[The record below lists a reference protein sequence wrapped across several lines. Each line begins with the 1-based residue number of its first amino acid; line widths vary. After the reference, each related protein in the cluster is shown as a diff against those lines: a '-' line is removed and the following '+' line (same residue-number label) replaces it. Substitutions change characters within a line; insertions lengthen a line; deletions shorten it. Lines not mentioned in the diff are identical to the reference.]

1 LDRLEQRE
9 LSAVRWLLGQAVLL
23 VALSGSYFL
32 QLGADLLITVAIVM
46 VLVACLIPRMV
57 ESIPGVLW
65 RILPGFLL
73 IAIVTDFL
81 LAGGDLLAPLFR
93 MVILLSLYRGM
104 QIRTP
109 REDLQLLLLSLFLL
123 IVTGVLS
130 QEVTFAV
137 QLLAFAPAAMG
148 LLFAVNLA
156 GQDHDSTKGPVFKGF
171 RWAQLLY
178 RIRQRFDYRTFYS
191 GILLFLAMT
200 GMSLLFFILMPRF
213 DIGAALPFP
222 RLKASTSLSGFTDR
236 VEYGDVVSILEDDG
250 IAMRVDV
257 EAPDP
262 PARPYWRMLVLDAYY
277 DGGFLVS
284 PRVAREHREVDHYR
298 FEFTHRD
305 HGVSD
310 QSVWTI
316 YFEGSVSSYLPASER
331 FNELRFNNRT
341 TLHLHDLTRVHQADE
356 VNATTLSLRYTGMQF
371 DGVVPFGIDDDPLLG
386 MPPVYVDTSGPGY
399 LKDVAYPVTQVAVPG
414 GVVNQR
420 IIGNALDQA
429 GLRDGMPVGE
439 ITERLV
445 DFLQAGRGY
454 SLQSRIPDGEADHL
468 LRWIESGRPGHC
480 ELYAGAFVLL
490 SRSAGV
496 PARMVTGFVGGDWNG
511 FENYYMVRHR
521 NAHAWCE
528 VLDPQRGWVRVD
540 PTPGYGLDQ
549 GSIDDALAGGRLS
562 IDRTFGAYLDS
573 LRILWFRRV
582 IQFDQSDQEEMA
594 ELAKSA
600 GLKGFSWFKDMLGRL
615 KKRWEKDVEFVSTTG
630 NWMEVVK
637 DGALVIVFCAGIL
650 TTGFFLI
657 RNRRVAHFE
666 SRVRKQ
672 AGRLLRE
679 RDLRGLSPGVPEVE
693 VVERIRYG
701 PVSAWPD
708 DPIRRIRESRK
719 AVNQPL

>member
-1 LDRLEQRE
+1 MDKLEQRE

-32 QLGADLLITVAIVM
+32 QLGADLFITVGIVM
-46 VLVACLIPRMV
+46 ILGACLLPRMV
-57 ESIPGVLW
+57 ESIPQLLW

-73 IAIVTDFL
+73 IGIVTDFL

-130 QEVTFAV
+130 QEVTFAI
-137 QLLAFAPAAMG
+137 QLLVFAPTAMG

-156 GQDHDSTKGPVFKGF
+156 GQDNPSTKDPVFKRF

-178 RIRQRFDYRTFYS
+178 RIRRRFDYRTFYS
-191 GILLFLAMT
+191 GIVLFLAMT

-257 EAPDP
+257 EAPNP

-284 PRVAREHREVDHYR
+284 PRVARERREVDHYR
-298 FEFTHRD
+298 FEFNHRD
-305 HGVSD
+305 RGVSD
-310 QSVWTI
+310 QSTWTI
-316 YFEGSVSSYLPASER
+316 YFEGSVSSYLPASDR
-331 FNELRFNNRT
+331 FTELRFNNRT

-356 VNATTLSLRYTGMQF
+356 INATTLSLRYTGMQF
-371 DGVVPFGIDDDPLLG
+371 DGVVPFGIDDDSLLG
-386 MPPVYVDTSGPGY
+386 MPPVYVDTSGPEY
-399 LKDVAYPVTQVAVPG
+399 LKDVAYPSTQLSVPG
-414 GVVNQR
+414 GPENQR
-420 IIGNALDQA
+420 ILRAALDQVK
-429 GLRDGMPVGE
+429 LSENMPVEE

-468 LRWIESGRPGHC
+468 LRWVESGRAGHC

-540 PTPGYGLDQ
+540 PTPGYAVDPGTV
-549 GSIDDALAGGRLS
+549 DDALAGGRLAL
-562 IDRTFGAYLDS
+562 DRTFMAYVDS

-600 GLKGFSWFKDMLGRL
+600 GSKGFYWVKDLLDRL
-615 KKRWEKDVEFVSTTG
+615 KKRWDKDVEFVSTTG

-637 DGALVIVFCAGIL
+637 DGAIVIVFCAGIL
-650 TTGFFLI
+650 TTGFALI
-657 RNRRVAHFE
+657 RKRRVANYE

-672 AGRLLRE
+672 AGRLLKD
-679 RDLRGLSPGVPEVE
+679 RDLRGLPQGVAEVE

-701 PVSAWPD
+701 PLSAWPD
-708 DPIRRIRESRK
+708 DPVRRIRDCRK
-719 AVNQPL
+719 AL

>member
-1 LDRLEQRE
+1 LDRLEQAE
-9 LSAVRWLLGQAVLL
+9 LSAIRWFLGQAVLL
-23 VALSGSYFL
+23 VALSGSFFL
-32 QLGADLLITVAIVM
+32 ELGANLLISVAIVL
-46 VLVACLIPRMV
+46 VLISCMSPRPVENIPSM
-57 ESIPGVLW
+57 LW

-73 IAIVTDFL
+73 IGIVTDFL

-130 QEVTFAV
+130 QEVTFAI

-148 LLFAVNLA
+148 MLFAVNLA
-156 GQDHDSTKGPVFKGF
+156 AQDNGSIKEPVFKGF
-171 RWAQLLY
+171 RWGLLLH
-178 RIRQRFDYRTFYS
+178 RVRRRFDYRTFYS
-191 GILLFLAMT
+191 GILLFLLMT

-298 FEFTHRD
+298 FEFTHPGR
-305 HGVSD
+305 GVAD
-310 QSVWTI
+310 QSIWTI

-356 VNATTLSLRYTGMQF
+356 INATTLSLRYTGMQF

-386 MPPVYVDTSGPGY
+386 MPPVYVDTSGPEY
-399 LKDVAYPVTQVAVPG
+399 LKDVAYPSTQLSVPG
-414 GVVNQR
+414 GPENQR
-420 IIGNALDQA
+420 ILRAALDQA
-429 GLRDGMPVGE
+429 GLREAMPVE
-439 ITERLV
+439 KITERLV

-454 SLQSRIPDGEADHL
+454 SLQSRIPDGEADRV
-468 LRWIESGRPGHC
+468 LRWVESGRPGHC

-490 SRSAGV
+490 ARSAGV

-528 VLDPQRGWVRVD
+528 VLDPHRGWVRVD
-540 PTPGYGLDQ
+540 PTPGYGLDP
-549 GSIDDALAGGRLS
+549 GSVDEAMAGGRLS

-600 GLKGFSWFKDMLGRL
+600 GLKGFSWFKEILGRV
-615 KKRWEKDVEFVSTTG
+615 KKRWDRDVEFVSTTG
-630 NWMEVVK
+630 DWMKVLK
-637 DGALVIVFCAGIL
+637 DGVIVIGFCAGIL
-650 TTGFFLI
+650 TTVFLML
-657 RNRRVAHFE
+657 RKRRVAHYE
-666 SRVRKQ
+666 SRVRRQ

-679 RDLRGLSPGVPEVE
+679 RDLRGLPSGVPEAE

-701 PVSAWPD
+701 PVSAWPA
-708 DPIRRIRESRK
+708 DPVARIRDCRK
-719 AVNQPL
+719 AL

>member
-1 LDRLEQRE
+1 MDKLEQSE

-32 QLGADLLITVAIVM
+32 QLGADLLITVGIV
-46 VLVACLIPRMV
+46 LILGSCLLPRIV
-57 ESIPGVLW
+57 ESIPAVLW

-73 IAIVTDFL
+73 VAIVTDFL

-130 QEVTFAV
+130 QEVTFAI
-137 QLLAFAPAAMG
+137 QLLVFAPTAMG

-156 GQDHDSTKGPVFKGF
+156 GQDKEPGKDPVFKGF

-178 RIRQRFDYRTFYS
+178 RIRRRFDYRTFYS
-191 GILLFLAMT
+191 GILLFMAMT
-200 GMSLLFFILMPRF
+200 GMSLMFFILMPRF

-257 EAPDP
+257 EAPNP

-284 PRVAREHREVDHYR
+284 PRVARERREVDHYR
-298 FEFTHRD
+298 FEFNHRGR
-305 HGVSD
+305 GVSD
-310 QSVWTI
+310 QSIWTI

-356 VNATTLSLRYTGMQF
+356 INATTLSLRYTGMQF

-386 MPPVYVDTSGPGY
+386 MPPVYVDTSGPEY
-399 LKDVAYPVTQVAVPG
+399 LKDVAYPSTQLSVPG
-414 GVVNQR
+414 GPENQR
-420 IIGNALDQA
+420 IVRAALDQA
-429 GLRDGMPVGE
+429 GLREAMPVEE

-445 DFLQAGRGY
+445 EFLQAGRGY
-454 SLQSRIPDGEADHL
+454 SLQSRIPDGEADNL
-468 LRWIESGRPGHC
+468 LRWVESGRPGHC

-490 SRSAGV
+490 ARSAGV

-540 PTPGYGLDQ
+540 PTPGYAIDPGTV
-549 GSIDDALAGGRLS
+549 DDALAGGRLTL
-562 IDRTFGAYLDS
+562 DRTFLAYVDS

-600 GLKGFSWFKDMLGRL
+600 GLKGFSWIKDFVDRL
-615 KKRWEKDVEFVSTTG
+615 KKGWDKDVEFVSTTG
-630 NWMEVVK
+630 NWIQLIKDRAIAVV
-637 DGALVIVFCAGIL
+637 LCAGIFI
-650 TTGFFLI
+650 TGFVVVWK
-657 RNRRVAHFE
+657 RRATHFE

-672 AGRLLRE
+672 AGRLLKE
-679 RDLRGLSPGVPEVE
+679 RDLRGLPQDVTEVE

-701 PVSAWPD
+701 PVSAWPS
-708 DPIRRIRESRK
+708 DPIRRIRDSRK
-719 AVNQPL
+719 AL